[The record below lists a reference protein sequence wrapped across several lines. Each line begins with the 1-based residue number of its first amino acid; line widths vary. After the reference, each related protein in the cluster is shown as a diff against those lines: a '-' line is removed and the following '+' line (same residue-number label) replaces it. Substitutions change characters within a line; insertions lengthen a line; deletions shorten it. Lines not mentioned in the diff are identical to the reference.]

1 MEAGREKQKANN
13 GKEKISSEGRLQ
25 KARKME
31 LTGRGSSDAQMT
43 V

>member
-13 GKEKISSEGRLQ
+13 RKKKEILKVDF
-25 KARKME
+25 RKME
-31 LTGRGSSDAQMT
+31 LTGRGSSDAQMR